1 MMIHGIETS
10 RLNMCTRCGGLR
22 GEHPFGGY
30 TCTVH
35 CRCTPVGIGEAV
47 ALPQGLEALPA
58 IDLCACCALTPVPA
72 GTEDADLFCREC
84 RDLITYIN
92 NESGDVLVPVMRGRF
107 LKTGRPLFPANKL
120 QAHLFELGRR
130 ATLVRRVEQD
140 SRRFYAL
147 RYLEQNPGMVL
158 TATVLREVG
167 KKTLLELQ
175 PLALQELVALRRR
188 RPPGTVLRFEA
199 IAADARADEVQLKEV
214 T

>member
-1 MMIHGIETS
+1 M
-10 RLNMCTRCGGLR
+10 
-22 GEHPFGGY
+22 PF
-30 TCTVH
+30 
-35 CRCTPVGIGEAV
+35 A
-47 ALPQGLEALPA
+47 
-58 IDLCACCALTPVPA
+58 
-72 GTEDADLFCREC
+72 
-84 RDLITYIN
+84 RD
-92 NESGDVLVPVMRGRF
+92 V
-107 LKTGRPLFPANKL
+107 
-120 QAHLFELGRR
+120 
-130 ATLVRRVEQD
+130 VRRVEQD